1 MAGHLNTLNIV
12 LNLSNKH
19 SIEMTN
25 AEKIKAAKKR
35 IVELEI
41 LIKLWSKEDSKLQD

>member
-1 MAGHLNTLNIV
+1 MADYLNTLNIV
-12 LNLSNKH
+12 LNLSNKYLK
-19 SIEMTN
+19 EMTL

-41 LIKLWSKEDSKLQD
+41 LIKLWSKENSKLQD

>member
-1 MAGHLNTLNIV
+1 MADYLNTLNIV

-19 SIEMTN
+19 LKEMTT

-41 LIKLWSKEDSKLQD
+41 LIKFWSKEDSKLQD